1 MKKVALIVLAA
12 LLATTAPLV
21 LAGDD
26 AAMHTLTG
34 EYQWNRMEEPGPI
47 KAVFV
52 ATDSNQWDVS
62 FYFNFRDEDH
72 VYSGKAI
79 GSLSEGTL
87 TGEVMSDGEE
97 PRPFIF
103 EGAFEDGVFTGTH
116 GTQGDDAQETGTITL
131 SRG

>member
-1 MKKVALIVLAA
+1 MKKVALIVLAS

-21 LAGDD
+21 LAGDKAD
-26 AAMHTLTG
+26 THTLTG
-34 EYQWNRMEEPGPI
+34 EYQWNRQEDPGPI

-52 ATDSNQWDVS
+52 ATDANQWDVS

-72 VYSGKAI
+72 VYSGTAT

-97 PRPFIF
+97 PRPFFF
-103 EGAFEDGVFTGTH
+103 EGAFEDGVFNGTH
-116 GTQGDDAQETGTITL
+116 GTKGEDSQETGTITL
-131 SRG
+131 SRF